1 MFRLSN
7 HLPQIAMKS
16 EANDILK
23 FLEFSQKLKS
33 QERTIK
39 LSADRNESVA
49 DHSWHLS
56 LMALVVAP
64 KLEQEVDLLKV
75 LKMIIIHDLVEA
87 EFGDI
92 GYGYTATDDKLKA
105 EKEKQ
110 ERIEIEKIKHL
121 LDDELGE
128 EVYDIW
134 LEFEDRK
141 SNEAKFVKA
150 LDSLEAN
157 FQSIMYDV
165 SYWDDWFYKIAL
177 DKAKEPCQHE
187 KILRELNDEVTI
199 RMKAEIERAGY
210 DLEKL

>member
-1 MFRLSN
+1 M
-7 HLPQIAMKS
+7 MKS
-16 EANDILK
+16 AANDILK

-39 LSADRNESVA
+39 LSDKRNESVA
-49 DHSWHLS
+49 DHSWHLA

-64 KLEQEVDLLKV
+64 KLERKVDLLKV

-87 EFGDI
+87 EIGDI
-92 GYGYTATDDKLKA
+92 GHGQTATDHQLKT
-105 EKEKQ
+105 EKERQ
-110 ERIEIEKIKHL
+110 ERKEIEKIKQL
-121 LDDELGE
+121 LGGEFGE
-128 EVYDIW
+128 EVCDIW
-134 LEFEDRK
+134 LEYEDK
-141 SNEAKFVKA
+141 KTSEAKFVKA

-177 DKAKEPCQHE
+177 DKAKEPCSHE
-187 KILRELNDEVTI
+187 KILRELNEEVTAK
-199 RMKAEIERAGY
+199 MKTEIKNAGY